1 MTDERNSSPKVET
14 QNSNHWPTDF
24 GFELADTTR
33 VFRKAFNLR
42 VEQYGITGPQWRIIA
57 YLMRCDG
64 MMQVEIADEIE
75 LDKAAIGRTVERL
88 EAQGFVRREY
98 CDQDRRARRV
108 FLRPEAVELGNKIK
122 QEAQEFYSEILTA
135 VTPAEEAQ
143 FSLILR
149 KIRGKTIE
157 LLDAGRSRKSP
168 ARPARPQPGAAAQNT
183 KSSASSPA
191 KNERA
196 KRQVTVD

>member
-1 MTDERNSSPKVET
+1 MTEEQDSSRKVET
-14 QNSNHWPTDF
+14 TSSAHWPTDF

-88 EAQGFVRREY
+88 EAQGFVRREN
-98 CDQDRRARRV
+98 CDQDGRARRV

-122 QEAQEFYSEILTA
+122 QEAKEFYSEILTA
-135 VTPAEEAQ
+135 FTPEEEAQ

-149 KIRGKTIE
+149 KMRKRTID

-168 ARPARPQPGAAAQNT
+168 ARPGRQPRGGAAAKST
-183 KSSASSPA
+183 KSGPNPLA
-191 KNERA
+191 
-196 KRQVTVD
+196 